1 MNINLVDTLRT
12 VADSTK
18 TIADTVTSVGEKT
31 IWQDK
36 SLMLSFIVIGGI
48 VLLLA
53 ISIFINRDK
62 KPKKEKKS

>member
-12 VADSTK
+12 IADSTK
-18 TIADTVTSVGEKT
+18 TIANTVTSVGQKT

-36 SLMLSFIVIGGI
+36 ALMTAFAVIGGI

-53 ISIFINRDK
+53 ISLFLNREK
-62 KPKKEKKS
+62 KPKK